1 MRDLVE
7 LEMCAVVRAHPQMR
21 DDEKQVGPARSVG
34 AIISLGGGR
43 FKPVWQQKDDGM
55 AHVVDE
61 VVFGD
66 TIYTEPFFATS
77 RALRWMLEK
86 LTATLAMVEE
96 AERDAQKA
104 DVEWAIEEAKKPYA
118 DAFDNTLKSIKKA
131 EESYEY
137 RVRRKPM
144 KLEEGWMKRQ
154 NEIAAAATEKWPEWM
169 KKEAG
174 ISQQNTHS
182 SQTNTSNAV
191 SAPSRSGTNE
201 PQNLK

>member
-66 TIYTEPFFATS
+66 TIYTEPFFATA
-77 RALRWMLEK
+77 RTLRWMLEK

-96 AERDAQKA
+96 AERGAQKA
-104 DVEWAIEEAKKPYA
+104 AVEWAIEEAKKPYA

-131 EESYEY
+131 EES
-137 RVRRKPM
+137 
-144 KLEEGWMKRQ
+144 
-154 NEIAAAATEKWPEWM
+154 
-169 KKEAG
+169 
-174 ISQQNTHS
+174 S
-182 SQTNTSNAV
+182 
-191 SAPSRSGTNE
+191 
-201 PQNLK
+201 